1 MLAAKGNFFPQ
12 YFVSAY
18 AYMYKL
24 YNRIKKYHD
33 KVHHKNMY
41 GRYYCSYSILFQ
53 LLKKKNCK
61 TAKSRIAVTNRR
73 G

>member
-1 MLAAKGNFFPQ
+1 MLAAKGTFFPQ

-18 AYMYKL
+18 AYMCKL

-33 KVHHKNMY
+33 KVHHKKMY
-41 GRYYCSYSILFQ
+41 GRYYCSYIFHFVSTV
-53 LLKKKNCK
+53 KKK
-61 TAKSRIAVTNRR
+61 TAKLPKA

>member
-53 LLKKKNCK
+53 LLKKNCK